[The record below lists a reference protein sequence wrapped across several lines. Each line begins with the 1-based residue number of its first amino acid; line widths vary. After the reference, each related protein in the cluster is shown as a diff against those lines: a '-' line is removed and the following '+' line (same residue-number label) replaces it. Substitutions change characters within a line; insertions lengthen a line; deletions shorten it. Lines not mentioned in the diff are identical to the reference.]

1 MANKYK
7 VFSDYDV
14 RQMNFHFDVDGV
26 KEVVPVKCIGS
37 LEEEVEVR
45 NTIKKCG
52 GNIGKKRTR
61 GTGSGTLKMTAH
73 LPYEIA
79 LKAFDMNRKDLKP
92 GVHAYG
98 KKSVHPE
105 FLITADVFD
114 EDENEK
120 LKAYPRC
127 VASTGPVSK
136 VTNGQ
141 EEVAEVELEIG
152 FMPDEYDEGFYQT
165 LVADLPEDSDV
176 YASWM
181 DAFTPAL
188 VHILT
193 GDDAENG
200 DQGTGETGKN
210 EDEIVA

>member
-1 MANKYK
+1 MATTYK

-14 RQMNFHFDVDGV
+14 RLINFIFNIANV
-26 KEVVPVKCIGS
+26 KVVVPVKCIGS

-52 GNIGKKRTR
+52 GNIAKKRTK

-73 LPYEIA
+73 MPYDIY
-79 LKAFDMNRKDLKP
+79 LKAFDMKRDNLKE

-98 KKSVHPE
+98 KNSVHPE
-105 FLITADVFD
+105 FAITADVFD

-127 VASTGPVSK
+127 VASTGPASK
-136 VTNGQ
+136 ITNGQ

-152 FMPDEYDEGFYQT
+152 FMPDEYGEGFYQT
-165 LVADLPEDSDV
+165 LVENLPEDSDV
-176 YASWM
+176 RASWM
-181 DAFTPAL
+181 DAFTPEL
-188 VHILT
+188 VHTTTGADEGADDAST
-193 GDDAENG
+193 GDEVIEA
-200 DQGTGETGKN
+200 
-210 EDEIVA
+210 